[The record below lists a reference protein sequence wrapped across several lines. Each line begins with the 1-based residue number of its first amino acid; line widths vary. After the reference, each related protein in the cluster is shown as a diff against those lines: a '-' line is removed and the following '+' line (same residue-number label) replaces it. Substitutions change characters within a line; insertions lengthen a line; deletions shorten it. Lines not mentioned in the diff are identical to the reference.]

1 MRIVDKL
8 FGHMRTIFERG
19 AAFLLVVAFITTP
32 VWATCGGGGG
42 GGGGGMAGNGGN
54 SNNNDPKPVV
64 YHVPWKLPPKGE
76 SKTIA
81 TEGLVLYWMPASQKE
96 LSVSPLKES
105 RNLSLYAAQCV
116 TMQLADGSV
125 ANYDKLVGGSTLPV
139 AVLATPDGTPIKKVE
154 NAGGK
159 LKITEVEK
167 LVGDEIKTRSDNIDK
182 ELADAKARV
191 SSGDRSGAIE
201 LYKTV
206 AAEKCMFPKKAK
218 TATAELK
225 KLGEANIG
233 MVTSDG
239 PNYEPAL
246 TTSIVNVMKQGLFA
260 ENNGRYI
267 QAEQMYRKANA
278 MDRNDP
284 TPLRFLGE
292 LYRHHIGNWTKAR
305 SAFNQILNMQSDPLS
320 TAVALHGL
328 GKMTIHDGDFKK
340 GLSLMEKSADVYP
353 IALTLRNL
361 AVYWN
366 SEGELAKAN
375 AYTQRALELDPE
387 DPYNRVFA
395 AVYLAQ
401 NGKKDEALKIA
412 TENIDLLPASYNLA
426 AIFAL
431 NGQKEKALELLK
443 RHFFEFERY
452 QQVREKEMMEARV
465 DAVFDSIRME
475 KDFLAL
481 TNGADGK
488 LPIPMV
494 RSAGGSAENN

>member
-1 MRIVDKL
+1 VDK
-8 FGHMRTIFERG
+8 
-19 AAFLLVVAFITTP
+19 A
-32 VWATCGGGGG
+32 
-42 GGGGGMAGNGGN
+42 
-54 SNNNDPKPVV
+54 
-64 YHVPWKLPPKGE
+64 
-76 SKTIA
+76 IA
-81 TEGLVLYWMPASQKE
+81 TEGLVLYWFPASTKE
-96 LSVSPLKES
+96 VGISPLKES
-105 RNLSLYAAQCV
+105 RNLSLYASQCI

-125 ANYDKLVGGSTLPV
+125 TNADKLMGGSPLPV

-154 NAGGK
+154 SSGGR
-159 LKITEVEK
+159 LKIADVEK

-182 ELADAKARV
+182 ELADAKAKAT
-191 SSGDRSGAIE
+191 SGDKAGAVE
-201 LYKTV
+201 LYKSV
-206 AAEKCMFPKKAK
+206 AGEKCMFPKKAK
-218 TATAELK
+218 SATAELK

-233 MVTSDG
+233 MITSDG
-239 PNYEPAL
+239 PNYDPGL
-246 TTSIVNVMKQGLFA
+246 TTAIVNVMRQGLFA
-260 ENNGRYI
+260 ENNGKYI

-278 MDRNDP
+278 MDPNDP
-284 TPLRFLGE
+284 TPFRYMGE
-292 LYRHHIGNWTKAR
+292 LYRHHIGNWAKAR
-305 SAFNQILNMQSDPLS
+305 AAFNQLLNMPSDPLS

-366 SEGELAKAN
+366 SGGELSKAN

-412 TENIDLLPASYNLA
+412 TENINLLPASYNLA

-431 NGQKEKALELLK
+431 NGQREKALELLK

-465 DAVFDSIRME
+465 DAVFDSIRMD

-494 RSAGGSAENN
+494 RATVGTEN

>member
-1 MRIVDKL
+1 M
-8 FGHMRTIFERG
+8 
-19 AAFLLVVAFITTP
+19 
-32 VWATCGGGGG
+32 
-42 GGGGGMAGNGGN
+42 
-54 SNNNDPKPVV
+54 
-64 YHVPWKLPPKGE
+64 PPKGADQP
-76 SKTIA
+76 IA
-81 TEGLVLYWMPASQKE
+81 AEGLVLYWFPASAKE
-96 LSVSPLKES
+96 VGVSPLKES
-105 RNLSLYAAQCV
+105 RNLSLFAAQCV

-125 ANYDKLVGGSTLPV
+125 ANSEKLIGGSPLPV

-154 NAGGK
+154 SSAGR
-159 LKITEVEK
+159 LKIPDVEK
-167 LVGDEIKTRSDNIDK
+167 LVGDEIKTRSDNVDK
-182 ELADAKARV
+182 ELVDAKAKA
-191 SSGDRSGAIE
+191 SAGDKAGAVA
-201 LYKTV
+201 LYKSV

-218 TATAELK
+218 SAVAELK
-225 KLGEANIG
+225 KLGEENIG

-239 PNYEPAL
+239 PNYDPAM
-246 TTSIVNVMKQGLFA
+246 TATIVNVMKQGLYA
-260 ENNGRYI
+260 ENNGKYI
-267 QAEQMYRKANA
+267 LAEQMYHKANA
-278 MDRNDP
+278 MDPNDP
-284 TPLRFLGE
+284 TPLRYLGE
-292 LYRHHIGNWTKAR
+292 LYRHDIGNWTKAR
-305 SAFNQILNMQSDPLS
+305 AAFNQILNMPSDPLS

-353 IALTLRNL
+353 LALTLRNL

-375 AYTQRALELDPE
+375 AYTQRALELDPQ

-412 TENIDLLPASYNLA
+412 TENINLLPASYNLA

-431 NGQKEKALELLK
+431 NGQKEKALEMLK
-443 RHFFEFERY
+443 RHFFSFERY

-465 DAVFDSIRME
+465 DAVFDSIRMDKE
-475 KDFLAL
+475 FLAL

-494 RSAGGSAENN
+494 RAANGTNN

>member
-1 MRIVDKL
+1 MRNI
-8 FGHMRTIFERG
+8 IERS
-19 AAFLLVVAFITTP
+19 AAFILVVAFMTTP
-32 VWATCGGGGG
+32 LWATCGGGGG
-42 GGGGGMAGNGGN
+42 GGGGGMPKTGGGGG
-54 SNNNDPKPVV
+54 SNDANPVV
-64 YHVPWKLPPKGE
+64 YHVPWKMPPK
-76 SKTIA
+76 STDA
-81 TEGLVLYWMPASQKE
+81 PVTEGLVLYWLPASAKE
-96 LSVSPLKES
+96 VGISPLKES
-105 RNLSLYAAQCV
+105 RNLSLYASQCV
-116 TMQLADGSV
+116 TMQLADASV
-125 ANYDKLVGGSTLPV
+125 ANYDKLLGDSKTPV
-139 AVLATPDGTPIKKVE
+139 AVLAKPDGTPIKKVE
-154 NAGGK
+154 NTGGK

-167 LVGDEIKTRSDNIDK
+167 LVGDEIKSRSDNLDTS
-182 ELADAKARV
+182 LADAKAKATA
-191 SSGDRSGAIE
+191 GDKAAAVE

-218 TATAELK
+218 AASAELK
-225 KLGEANIG
+225 KLGETNIG
-233 MVTSDG
+233 MITDG
-239 PNYEPAL
+239 PNFDPAL
-246 TTSIVNVMKQGLFA
+246 TASITRVMKQGLFA

-267 QAEQMYRKANA
+267 QAEQFYKKASG
-278 MDRNDP
+278 MDPNDP
-284 TPLRFLGE
+284 TPLRYLGE
-292 LYRHHIGNWTKAR
+292 LYRHHIGNWIKAR
-305 SAFNQILNMQSDPLS
+305 AAFNQIMQMPSDPLS

-340 GLSLMEKSADVYP
+340 GLSLMERSADVYP

-366 SEGELAKAN
+366 SEGEMARAN

-387 DPYNRVFA
+387 DSYNRVFA

-412 TENIDLLPASYNLA
+412 TEQMNLLPASYNLA

-443 RHFFEFERY
+443 RHFYQFERY

-465 DAVFDSIRME
+465 DAVFDSIRMD

-481 TNGADGK
+481 TSGADGK

-494 RSAGGSAENN
+494 RTSGSASPGVNN